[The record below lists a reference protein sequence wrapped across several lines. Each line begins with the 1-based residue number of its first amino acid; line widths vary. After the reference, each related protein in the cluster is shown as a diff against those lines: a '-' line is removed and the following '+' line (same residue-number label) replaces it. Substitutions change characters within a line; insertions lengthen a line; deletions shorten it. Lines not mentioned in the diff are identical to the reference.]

1 MTHDYKAASERSDE
15 AERGL
20 TSAVPRTPR
29 THITFIRRDGTP
41 THAEILTGG
50 HPLTSD
56 KLANLVRFLAR
67 HEERKFTYH
76 HDEALLKGTYDETNK

>member
-1 MTHDYKAASERSDE
+1 MNHDYKAASEKSDE

-20 TSAVPRTPR
+20 TSAVPHTPR
-29 THITFIRRDGTP
+29 THITFIRRDGVT
-41 THAEILTGG
+41 TYAEILTGG

-76 HDEALLKGTYDETNK
+76 HDDAEIKTRQF